1 MTDTASDQGSAIDK
15 VRALVG
21 HESGPTDWYDITQ
34 ERIDAF
40 AEATGD
46 FQFIHVDPERAKAT
60 PLGTTIAHGL
70 LTLSLG
76 PMFSGQLDTFGSLDA
91 GSIAMALNYGY
102 DKVRFTAPVP
112 VNSRLRARSKVADVK
127 EVPGGVQVTTQQTF
141 EIEGQEKPV
150 CVTESLVRLY
160 FAPGA

>member
-1 MTDTASDQGSAIDK
+1 MTDTASTSPIEVLQG
-15 VRALVG
+15 LVG
-21 HESGPTDWYDITQ
+21 TEAGPTDWYDVTQ

-76 PMFSGQLDTFGSLDA
+76 PMFSGQLYTFGALDP
-91 GSIAMALNYGY
+91 SMLAMALNYGY

-112 VNSRLRARSKVADVK
+112 VDSRLRARSKVTAVK
-127 EVPGGVQVTTQQTF
+127 EVPGGAQITTLQTF

-150 CVTESLVRLY
+150 CVAESVVRLY
-160 FAPGA
+160 FAAGS

>member
-1 MTDTASDQGSAIDK
+1 MTDTASSSPIDVLK
-15 VRALVG
+15 SLVG
-21 HESGPTDWYDITQ
+21 TEAGPTDWYDITQ

-76 PMFSGQLDTFGSLDA
+76 PMFSGQLDTFGALDP
-91 GSIAMALNYGY
+91 STFAMALNYGY

-112 VNSRLRARSKVADVK
+112 VGSRLRARSKVGDVK
-127 EVPGGVQVTTQQTF
+127 EVPGGAQVMTLQTF

-160 FAPGA
+160 FAPGS

>member
-1 MTDTASDQGSAIDK
+1 MTDTAARSPIEVLKS
-15 VRALVG
+15 LVG
-21 HESGPTDWYDITQ
+21 TESGPTEWYDITQ

-76 PMFSGQLDTFGSLDA
+76 PMFSAQLNTFGALDP
-91 GSIAMALNYGY
+91 GTFAMALNYGY

-112 VNSRLRARSKVADVK
+112 VNSRLRARSTVADVK
-127 EVPGGVQVTTQQTF
+127 EVPGGAQVTTLQAF
-141 EIEGQEKPV
+141 EIEGLEKPV
-150 CVTESLVRLY
+150 CVAESLVRLY

>member
-1 MTDTASDQGSAIDK
+1 MTDTTSASPIEVLKG
-15 VRALVG
+15 LVG
-21 HESGPTDWYDITQ
+21 TESGPTDWYDVTQ

-76 PMFSGQLDTFGSLDA
+76 PYFSGQLDTFGALDP
-91 GSIAMALNYGY
+91 GTFAMALNYGY
-102 DKVRFTAPVP
+102 DKVRFTSPVP

-127 EVPGGVQVTTQQTF
+127 EVPGGAQVMTLQTF

-160 FAPGA
+160 FAAGS